1 MAELEEVDIEIS
13 DAVEDFR
20 SYRAVKNPQISYNIV
35 ERALVEALQWPW
47 TRSDFGITYNFS
59 DHASPP
65 LGRCE
70 LNWCWKGSAITR
82 PNAFIVVEEVKGTS
96 CSVIIGPAGRQLPFT
111 PSSNNIFTF
120 TIYTRSKGAASPLS
134 YLTEDR

>member
-20 SYRAVKNPQISYNIV
+20 PYRAVSNPQISYNII
-35 ERALVEALQWPW
+35 ERALIDALQWPW

-82 PNAFIVVEEVKGTS
+82 PNTFIVVEEVKGTS
-96 CSVIIGPAGRQLPFT
+96 YGVIIGPAGRQLPFT

-120 TIYTRSKGAASPLS
+120 TISTRSKGAASSLYYS
-134 YLTEDR
+134 MEDC